1 MIGWKPV
8 VSAISY
14 AFTHFKDDGVLQKA
28 LAGFQQVADLA
39 SRFDLPEVFD
49 HIILALARIT
59 GLSPGPEGI
68 DTATFPKVEVPVKG
82 TDEQQEL
89 IISPLSVRFGTN
101 VKAQLAAVV
110 LFSIANTH
118 GASIRS
124 GWSHIIEVY
133 QTLFLHSLL
142 PPSLLSMEDFLAG
155 TSVIPLK
162 PREQPPPREDTRT
175 DGGLLSTLSSY
186 LLSPSYANVGTEGL
200 GREMTED
207 DIDDTWS
214 TVDCI
219 ASCRLEE
226 LYASILYV
234 KLF

>member
-14 AFTHFKDDGVLQKA
+14 AFTHFKDDWVLQKA

-39 SRFDLPEVFD
+39 SRFELPEVFD
-49 HIILALARIT
+49 HIIFALARIT

-82 TDEQQEL
+82 SDQQQQEI

-162 PREQPPPREDTRT
+162 PREQPAVREDTRA
-175 DGGLLSTLSSY
+175 DAGLLSTLSSY
-186 LLSPSYANVGTEGL
+186 LLSPYANVGTEGL
-200 GREMTED
+200 GRELTED
-207 DIDDTWS
+207 DIDDTLS

-226 LYASILYV
+226 LYASIL
-234 KLF
+234 